1 MYDKLTIQERI
12 RDLRYEKRLTLEELS
27 DKTGLSKSALGSYES
42 NDTKDISHYAVVQLA
57 KFYGV
62 TTDYLLGLSEQKTA
76 GDTSCQ
82 SPDNA
87 EICAYISDK
96 KLNKRLLR
104 ELISH
109 EGFPRLLADI
119 EIYIDNIAGM
129 QIQNL
134 NAWIDV
140 VRQELIDKH
149 NPDKDDPTLRV
160 LEAAHIHDDEY
171 FSHLVNEDIDRI
183 IRDLRDK
190 HRKDST
196 SAPEVSVAQQM
207 KKDLDEVANFK
218 GSRLEKQM
226 VLYCKQLQIDYRKLT
241 EEEFRW
247 FIRILK
253 KSKLYKGGGR
263 GKKQ

>member
-1 MYDKLTIQERI
+1 MHDKLTIQERI
-12 RDLRYEKRLTLEELS
+12 RDLRQEKKLTLEQLS
-27 DKTGLSKSALGSYES
+27 EQTGLSKSALGSYES
-42 NDTKDISHYAVVQLA
+42 NDTKDISHYAIIRLA

-62 TTDYLLGLSEQKTA
+62 TTDYLLGISEQKTV
-76 GDTSCQ
+76 GGTSMYH
-82 SPDNA
+82 D
-87 EICAYISDK
+87 SDFTPEQGLLPPEK
-96 KLNKRLLR
+96 VNRRLLQ
-104 ELISH
+104 ELVSH
-109 EGFPRLLADI
+109 EEFPRLLADI

-160 LEAAHIHDDEY
+160 LEAAHINDDEY

-183 IRDLRDK
+183 IRDLREK

-196 SAPEVSVAQQM
+196 SAPEISVVQKM
-207 KKDLDEVANFK
+207 KQDLDEVANFK
-218 GSRLEKQM
+218 GSRLEKQI

-241 EEEFRW
+241 PEEFRW
-247 FIRILK
+247 FIRIIR
-253 KSKLYKGGGR
+253 KSKLNKGGGR
-263 GKKQ
+263 GIR

>member
-1 MYDKLTIQERI
+1 MHDKLTIQERI
-12 RDLRYEKRLTLEELS
+12 RDLRQEKKLTLEQLAEQ
-27 DKTGLSKSALGSYES
+27 TGLSKSALGSYES
-42 NDTKDISHYAVVQLA
+42 NDTKDISHYAIIKLA

-62 TTDYLLGLSEQKTA
+62 TTDYLLGISEQKTV
-76 GDTSCQ
+76 GGTSMY
-82 SPDNA
+82 PDYDFTQKQGILPPEKVNR
-87 EICAYISDK
+87 
-96 KLNKRLLR
+96 RLLQ
-104 ELISH
+104 ELVSH
-109 EGFPRLLADI
+109 EEFPRLLADI

-160 LEAAHIHDDEY
+160 LEAAHINDDEY

-183 IRDLRDK
+183 IRDLKEK

-196 SAPEVSVAQQM
+196 SAPEVSVVQQM

-218 GSRLEKQM
+218 GSKLEKQII
-226 VLYCKQLQIDYRKLT
+226 LYCKQLQIDYRKLT
-241 EEEFRW
+241 SEEFQW
-247 FIRILK
+247 FIRILR
-253 KSKLYKGGGR
+253 KSKLHR
-263 GKKQ
+263 GNWHR

>member
-42 NDTKDISHYAVVQLA
+42 NDTKDISHYAIMQLA
-57 KFYGV
+57 KFYSV

-76 GDTSCQ
+76 WDTSCQ

-196 SAPEVSVAQQM
+196 SAPEVLVAQQM

-253 KSKLYKGGGR
+253 KSKLYKSGGR
-263 GKKQ
+263 GR

>member
-42 NDTKDISHYAVVQLA
+42 NDTKDISHYAIMQLA

-76 GDTSCQ
+76 EDTSCQ
-82 SPDNA
+82 CPDNA

-96 KLNKRLLR
+96 KLNKRLLK

-149 NPDKDDPTLRV
+149 NPDKDDPTLCV

-171 FSHLVNEDIDRI
+171 FNHLVNEDIDRI

-190 HRKDST
+190 HRKDIT

-226 VLYCKQLQIDYRKLT
+226 ILYCKQLQIDYRKLT

-263 GKKQ
+263 GK